1 MHGVKMMEYTVKQVA
16 EMTGVTVKAL
26 YHYHKIGLLLPCRVT
41 EAGYRLYGKKELE
54 RLQQILFYRELNFS
68 LADIQQALE
77 SESDRIQCLSRQQ
90 ELLYAQRQQVDRLL
104 GTISESIHS
113 TMKGESMS
121 TEALFKG
128 FDKQG
133 WEKALKPQQEY
144 LKEKYNVDLIE
155 KKEIDPKKMN
165 EQAAE
170 AKGFIESMRD
180 FLRAKLPVDDE
191 TVQKA
196 VVEHLRFLQEHD
208 TKLDANAYLAST
220 RFLAQDDFHRNML
233 EDQQIGL
240 SYYLVAAAEK
250 FASSR
255 VS

>member
-1 MHGVKMMEYTVKQVA
+1 MEYTVKQVA
-16 EMTGVTVKAL
+16 EMTGVTVKTL
-26 YHYHKIGLLLPCRVT
+26 HHYHKISLLAPCKVT

-54 RLQQILFYRELNFS
+54 RLQQILFYRELDFS
-68 LADIQQALE
+68 LADIKQALE
-77 SESDRIQCLSRQQ
+77 SESDRLECLGRQQ
-90 ELLYAQRQQVDRLL
+90 ELLYAQRQRADRLL
-104 GTISESIHS
+104 VTIAKSIHS

-121 TEALFKG
+121 TEELFEG

-144 LKEKYNVDLIE
+144 LKEKYNVDLT

-170 AKGFIESMRD
+170 AKRFMNSMRD
-180 FLRAKLPVDDE
+180 FLRAKLPADDE

-196 VVEHLRFLQEHD
+196 LTKHLQFLQEHG
-208 TKLDANAYLAST
+208 TQMDANAFLVST
-220 RFLAQDDFHRNML
+220 RFFAQDDFHRNML

-240 SYYLVAAAEK
+240 SYYLLAVADK
-250 FASSR
+250 FASPQ
-255 VS
+255 